1 MDTAK
6 DYSSKVINLLS
17 VRKCNGK
24 AGRLPYLCR
33 LLDQNKMR
41 EEAQKLKKFMIC
53 RLYFDIILATENVL
67 RRQSM
72 LL

>member
-24 AGRLPYLCR
+24 AGRLPNLCW
-33 LLDQNKMR
+33 LLDQNKMQ
-41 EEAQKLKKFMIC
+41 EEEIVCWLRSPKNEKV
-53 RLYFDIILATENVL
+53 FDMPIIF
-67 RRQSM
+67 
-72 LL
+72 